1 MYIGGFKMRKRFLM
15 LSITVLAVTLL
26 MIPGCGGEK
35 GPAGEGGEMAL
46 FSLLPDNATGVF
58 SVNFKKIAQLEIF
71 DKMIEESEKKATKKP
86 GELFE
91 NYLDFVD
98 KTGIDPKKDIHA
110 MVFGL
115 YGKFGA
121 KETDTV
127 FLANLNYTQNT
138 LLTIIKEKAPGYT
151 EETYEGVGVH
161 KFKDENGTDMAL
173 SFLSENI
180 IAAGRPDL
188 LTKVI
193 DIHKGKGQ
201 GITANETMKPHF
213 NKIKSGAIATF
224 IFGFPEEAKKVHDSG
239 MFKLDLTKAEAIIGY
254 LDNADKT
261 WTGEITMISPN
272 EEANQ
277 QLVSTLNGLKMMA
290 AAGGPEVEE
299 LVKNMDL
306 KASADSVRLK
316 VTMTEELMEKLRT
329 KMTGTMTPPPPTQT
343 PEPEEE

>member
-1 MYIGGFKMRKRFLM
+1 MRKCFLM
-15 LSITVLAVTLL
+15 LSITMLLATLL

-35 GPAGEGGEMAL
+35 APAGEGGEMAL
-46 FSLLPDNATGVF
+46 FSLLPDNAAGIF
-58 SVNFKKIAQLEIF
+58 SVNFKKMAQLDLF
-71 DKMIEESEKKATKKP
+71 DKMIEESEKKETKKP

-91 NYLDFVD
+91 NYQDFVD

-115 YGKFGA
+115 YGELGG
-121 KETDTV
+121 KEPDTV

-138 LLTIIKEKAPGYT
+138 LLSLIKEKAPGFA
-151 EETYEGVGVH
+151 EETYNGVGVY
-161 KFKDENGTDMAL
+161 KFKDDNGKDMAL

-188 LTKVI
+188 LMKVI
-193 DIHKGKGQ
+193 DIHKGKSQ
-201 GITANETMKPHF
+201 GITANETMKSHF

-224 IFGFPEEAKKVHDSG
+224 VFGFPQEAKKVHDSG
-239 MFKLDLTKAEAIIGY
+239 MFKLDLTKAEAIVGY
-254 LDNADKT
+254 IDHADTT
-261 WTGEITMISPN
+261 WTGEITMISHN

-299 LVKNMDL
+299 MVKNMDL
-306 KASADSVRLK
+306 KASADSVKLK
-316 VTMTEELMEKLRT
+316 ITITEELMEKLRI
-329 KMTGTMTPPPPTQT
+329 KMSGTMTPPPPTQA

>member
-1 MYIGGFKMRKRFLM
+1 MRKCFLM
-15 LSITVLAVTLL
+15 LSITMLLATLL

-35 GPAGEGGEMAL
+35 APAGEGGEMDL
-46 FSLLPDNATGVF
+46 FSLLPDNAAGVF
-58 SVNFKKIAQLEIF
+58 SVNFKKMTQLDLF
-71 DKMIEESEKKATKKP
+71 DKMIKESEKKEPKKP

-91 NYLDFVD
+91 NYQDFVD

-115 YGKFGA
+115 YGELGG
-121 KETDTV
+121 KEPDTV

-138 LLTIIKEKAPGYT
+138 LLTIIKEKAPGYA
-151 EETYEGVGVH
+151 EETYNGVAVY
-161 KFKDENGTDMAL
+161 KFKDEKGSDMAL

-188 LTKVI
+188 LMKVI
-193 DIHKGKGQ
+193 DIHKGKGK
-201 GITANETMKPHF
+201 GITANETMKSYF

-224 IFGFPEEAKKVHDSG
+224 VFGFPQEAKKVHDTG
-239 MFKLDLTKAEAIIGY
+239 MFKMDLTKAEAIVGY
-254 LDNADKT
+254 IDYADKT
-261 WTGEITMISPN
+261 WTGEITMISHN

-299 LVKNMDL
+299 MVKNMDL
-306 KASADSVRLK
+306 KASADSVKLK
-316 VTMTEELMEKLRT
+316 ITLTEELMEKLRA
-329 KMTGTMTPPPPTQT
+329 KISGTMTPPPPSQT